1 MKKRLFIAGHTG
13 MVGSSLVRAV
23 LRTGAYEPVLAT
35 RRELDLLD
43 SSAVVRFMEEKRPDI
58 VIFAAAKVG
67 GILSNSTFPA
77 DFLYDNLVLA
87 TNIVHASFQAG
98 VQRLLFLGSS
108 CIYPKFAPQPIPE
121 NALLTGALE
130 ETNEAYAIAKIAG
143 LKLCAAYRK
152 QHGVLFHSAM
162 PTNLYGEGDNY
173 HPNHSHVIPGLLHR
187 FHSAK
192 ENRLPEV
199 AIWGS
204 GTPRRVFMYVDDLA
218 SACLHLL
225 TLENPPE
232 WLSVGYGSDVSILE
246 LASAVARTVGYEGRI
261 VLDSEKPDGTPRK
274 LLDTSL
280 LRATGWAPEVALE
293 DGLVLAHK
301 AYEKA
306 KSAGQLWVH

>member
-13 MVGSSLVRAV
+13 MVGSSLLREV
-23 LRTGAYEPVLAT
+23 LRTGAYEPVLAS

-43 SSAVVRFMEEKRPDI
+43 ASAVVRFMEERRPDY

-87 TNIVHASFQAG
+87 TNIVHASFQTG

-204 GTPRRVFMYVDDLA
+204 GTPRREFLYVDDLA

-225 TLENPPE
+225 TLENPPD
-232 WLSVGYGSDVSILE
+232 WLNVGYGSDISILE

-280 LRATGWAPEVALE
+280 LRATGWAPKVALE

-306 KSAGQLWVH
+306 KAAGQLRVH

>member
-204 GTPRRVFMYVDDLA
+204 GTPRREFLYVDDLA

-225 TLENPPE
+225 TLENPPD
-232 WLSVGYGSDVSILE
+232 WLNVGYGSDISILE

-280 LRATGWAPEVALE
+280 LRATGWVPEVALE
-293 DGLVLAHK
+293 DGLVLAYK

-306 KSAGQLWVH
+306 KAAGQLRVH

>member
-13 MVGSSLVRAV
+13 MVGASLLREV
-23 LRTGAYEPVLAT
+23 LRTETYQPVLAT

-43 SSAVVRFMEEKRPDI
+43 ALAVRRFMEEQRPDV

-87 TNIVHASFQAG
+87 TNIVHASFQSG
-98 VQRLLFLGSS
+98 VERLLFLGSS

-121 NALLTGALE
+121 NALLAGALE

-173 HPNHSHVIPGLLHR
+173 HPDHSHVIPGLLNR

-192 ENRLPEV
+192 EDGLKEV

-204 GTPRRVFMYVDDLA
+204 GTPRREFLYVDDLA
-218 SACLHLL
+218 AACLHLL
-225 TLENPPE
+225 
-232 WLSVGYGSDVSILE
+232 
-246 LASAVARTVGYEGRI
+246 
-261 VLDSEKPDGTPRK
+261 
-274 LLDTSL
+274 
-280 LRATGWAPEVALE
+280 
-293 DGLVLAHK
+293 
-301 AYEKA
+301 
-306 KSAGQLWVH
+306 